1 MSFGENF
8 VWGAASASYQVEGA
22 AFEDGKGLSVWDMM
36 CRKEGA
42 IYQGQDGFVACNH
55 YHQYKEDV
63 ALMKELGLK
72 GYRMSLS
79 WPRILPNGTGKVN
92 EKGLGFYDK
101 LIDELLE
108 NGITPFVTLFH
119 WDYPYELFKK
129 GGWLNP
135 ESSEWFREY
144 AEVVV
149 DRLSDRVADWMTLNE
164 PQCFIAG
171 HHAGIHAPGLK
182 LGFKEVLLAGHN
194 ALLSHGKAV
203 RVLRQKA
210 KLKPNIGYAPVGVV
224 KVPDNPDSKAD
235 IAAARKA
242 MFSIDTKGSWNNT
255 WWWDP
260 VFFGSYPE
268 DGLRLFGD
276 DAPDYSQED
285 MDIISEPV
293 DFAGANIYNGR
304 ETYADENGNPQEAK
318 RVDGFPFTAFNWP
331 VVPQSLYWGTK
342 FLYERYGKPI
352 VITENGMANVD
363 WVSLDGKVHDP
374 QRIDFLNRYL
384 LCLSKAID
392 EGVDVRGYFQWS
404 LTDNFEWAEGYS
416 KRLGLIFVD
425 YPTQKRII
433 KDSGYWYKD
442 VIANNGNNL

>member
-22 AFEDGKGLSVWDMM
+22 AFEEGKGLSVWDMM

-79 WPRILPNGTGKVN
+79 WPRILPNGIGKVN
-92 EKGLGFYDK
+92 EKGLEFYDK
-101 LIDELLE
+101 LIDELLK

-144 AEVVV
+144 TEIVV

-171 HHAGIHAPGLK
+171 HQGGIHAPGLK

-210 KLKPNIGYAPVGVV
+210 KLTPNIGYAPVGVV
-224 KVPDNPDSKAD
+224 KVPNNPDSKAD
-235 IAAARKA
+235 IDAARKA

-260 VFFGSYPE
+260 VFFGNYPE

-276 DAPDYSQED
+276 DIPDYSQED

-304 ETYADENGNPQEAK
+304 ETYADENGKPQEA
-318 RVDGFPFTAFNWP
+318 RRADGFPFTAFNWP

-374 QRIDFLNRYL
+374 QRIDFLNRHL
-384 LCLSKAID
+384 LCLRQAID
-392 EGVDVRGYFQWS
+392 DGVDIRGYFQWS

-416 KRLGLIFVD
+416 KRFGLIFID
-425 YPTQKRII
+425 YPTHKRII
-433 KDSGYWYKD
+433 KDSGYWYKN
-442 VIANNGNNL
+442 VIAGNGNNL